1 MKKISINTVNNL
13 FDEIEFYESI
23 GFHKIADEVTEQLIK
38 YSASFQEATENLNK
52 SNPYLSNILKAK
64 SLDNYVAW
72 VKNFYGRIPE
82 CYEYLKA
89 LLNTNNKVIE
99 FLSNEDRLISLQDQ
113 WKKNNPEKQLD
124 SAALEEI
131 FQRYLSQVSAE
142 NLINQGNIA
151 NVNPL
156 IFQQCQNAIASQNPI
171 SSQSDDQSIKKF
183 IV

>member
-156 IFQQCQNAIASQNPI
+156 IFQQCQNAIASQSPI
-171 SSQSDDQSIKKF
+171 SSQSADQSIKKF